1 METKTPAEV
10 ESPPTTGFSV
20 KAAIWWVVG
29 LGAAAFVLLNAER
42 GPVSEST
49 RNPAGEGKPSPVT
62 PTLHQVDWVTLG
74 EAAAAVLFV
83 GTVIYLVRGLRRDPR
98 NPVTLMMAA
107 SCTLCWFDPINNW
120 MIGLVYNPK
129 MWHFPQDWPWVGMSP
144 IIEPLTSFVYA
155 PYIALPYFLATP
167 VLKRLQ
173 RNRSRESFVWRRPLI
188 SLGVLTFVF
197 GFAWDAL
204 QEMFLVSTQFL
215 TYTHVTPFGSI
226 WVGENRQFPLLQ
238 ASSLIT
244 IPMIAAAVLLYREG
258 DGPTVAENL
267 ARRFAL
273 FARRPAM
280 ATFLVMTVI
289 LNVCFICF
297 STSFWLVRVTG
308 AASSVACPW
317 PYPASAVWDP
327 HGRYQAEGHPGPFT
341 EGRASTWL
349 ALQPDGRPSATE
361 PTSDRC
367 AQTR

>member
-1 METKTPAEV
+1 METKTPSEALA
-10 ESPPTTGFSV
+10 PPARRFSL
-20 KAAIWWVVG
+20 KATIWWLVG

-42 GPVSEST
+42 GPVSPST
-49 RNPAGEGKPSPVT
+49 RNPAGEGQPSPVT
-62 PTLHQVDWVTLG
+62 PTLHEVDWVRLG
-74 EAAAAVLFV
+74 EVAAVVLFV

-155 PYIALPYFLATP
+155 PYIALPFFLATP
-167 VLKRLQ
+167 LLKRLQ
-173 RNRSRESFVWRRPLI
+173 RNRSRDAYVWRHPLI
-188 SLGVLTFVF
+188 SVGLLTFVI

-215 TYTHVTPFGSI
+215 TYTHVTEFGSI

-244 IPMIAAAVLLYREG
+244 IPMIAASVLLYREG

-267 ARRFAL
+267 AKRFAL
-273 FARRPAM
+273 YARRPAV

-297 STSFWLVRVTG
+297 STSFWIVRVTG

-317 PYPASAVWDP
+317 PYPASNVWDP
-327 HGRYQAEGHPGPFT
+327 HGRYAEQGHPGPFT
-341 EGRASTWL
+341 SGRGSGSL
-349 ALQPDGRPSATE
+349 ALQPDGRPTDIVA
-361 PTSDRC
+361 TSDRC
-367 AQTR
+367 STS